1 MMLFTKEKSSGGFY
15 TCTGKTPPAFKAG
28 GREQGAG
35 EMNDEYRTEQC
46 ECARGT
52 RVLRARRNPA
62 KQDESMTIVE
72 W

>member
-1 MMLFTKEKSSGGFY
+1 MMLFTKEKSSGAFY
-15 TCTGKTPPAFKAG
+15 TCTGNVQSI
-28 GREQGAG
+28 EQGAG
-35 EMNDEYRTEQC
+35 EMNDEYRTKQC